1 MDMTT
6 KPKVSVILPAYNAA
20 KYLPE
25 ALQSI
30 LDQTFQDF
38 EVVVVDD
45 CSSDDTWKI
54 IQDFAKKDKRVHP
67 VQNAKNLKLSGTLNV
82 AIAHSKGEYL
92 ARMDA
97 DDWSLPDRLAKQVAY
112 MDAHPEV
119 GVSGGSMEVC
129 DEHLKVVSVRRY
141 HQTDAD
147 IRRHLFRY
155 SPFSHPL
162 IMIRKSVLKDSG
174 FYRGE
179 FNPAEDYELYFRIGL
194 HAKFGNIPD
203 VLLKYRVVP
212 KSMTTG
218 GTRNM
223 EQKTIQI
230 RHLYSKQYDMTWQD
244 LVYTWIHQLTLFI
257 VPSSWKIWAFNALRN
272 RVNS

>member
-1 MDMTT
+1 ML
-6 KPKVSVILPAYNAA
+6 S
-20 KYLPE
+20 
-25 ALQSI
+25 QS
-30 LDQTFQDF
+30 FQDF
-38 EVVVVDD
+38 ELVVVDD
-45 CSSDDTWKI
+45 CSTDETWKI
-54 IQDFAKKDKRVHP
+54 IQQFAKTDKRIQP

-82 AIAHSKGEYL
+82 AIAHSNGEYL

-97 DDWSLPDRLAKQVAY
+97 DDWSVPDRLVKQVAY

-129 DEHLKVVSVRRY
+129 DENLRVVSVRRY
-141 HQTDAD
+141 HQSDAD
-147 IRRHLFRY
+147 IRSHLFRY

-162 IMIRKSVLKDSG
+162 IMIRKSVLDQAG

-194 HAKFGNIPD
+194 YSKFGNIPD
-203 VLLKYRVVP
+203 VLLKYRVAP

-218 GTRNM
+218 GTRHM

-230 RHLYSKQYDMTWQD
+230 RHLYSKQYGMTWQD
-244 LVYTWIHQLTLFI
+244 LVYTWTHQLTLFI